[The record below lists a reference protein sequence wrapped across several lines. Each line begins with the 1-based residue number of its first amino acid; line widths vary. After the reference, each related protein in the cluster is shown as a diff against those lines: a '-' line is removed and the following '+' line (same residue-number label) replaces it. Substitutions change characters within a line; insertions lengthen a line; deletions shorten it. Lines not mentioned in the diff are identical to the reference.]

1 MQAGLSLC
9 CLQTLKDRFPR
20 IEASIIVDDMV
31 YSFCYSVSTIG
42 VLAEQNLLYRYIA
55 NGDMIWEL
63 PTYFEVSCD
72 MDLKFFPFDKQT
84 CGITMSSWSFDASEI
99 SLKMLDNTVNL
110 ALYK

>member
-1 MQAGLSLC
+1 MFSRVKAC
-9 CLQTLKDRFPR
+9 
-20 IEASIIVDDMV
+20 IIVDEMV
-31 YSFCYSVSTIG
+31 YSFCCSVSTIG

-84 CGITMSSWSFDASEI
+84 CGITMSSWSFDVSEI
-99 SLKMLDNTVNL
+99 NLKMLDNTVNL